1 MCDGEA
7 DMGKTR
13 RLSVTL
19 SMDSPLHREAWNLIS
34 ALPPGE
40 RTGAVCLAIC
50 RAFQSQKILEEVR
63 VTIREELRNVRLQ
76 PDGETNPASETGMGV
91 DADVGDYLKFL
102 NSGTIPA
109 R

>member
-1 MCDGEA
+1 MCDGDVE
-7 DMGKTR
+7 MGKTR

-19 SMDSPLHREAWNLIS
+19 FMDRPLHREAWNLS

-50 RAFQSQKILEEVR
+50 RTFQSQKILEEVR
-63 VTIREELRNVRLQ
+63 RTIREELRNVRLQ
-76 PDGETNPASETGMGV
+76 PDGEVNPALETEIGV

>member
-1 MCDGEA
+1 
-7 DMGKTR
+7 MGKTR

-19 SMDSPLHREAWNLIS
+19 FMDRPLHREAWNLIS

-63 VTIREELRNVRLQ
+63 RTIREELRNVRIQ
-76 PDGETNPASETGMGV
+76 PDAEPETPSNAAESVDSE
-91 DADVGDYLKFL
+91 VGDFLRFL
-102 NSGTIPA
+102 NNGAIPSP
-109 R
+109 

>member
-1 MCDGEA
+1 
-7 DMGKTR
+7 MGKTR

-63 VTIREELRNVRLQ
+63 VTIREELRNVGLQ
-76 PDGETNPASETGMGV
+76 PDAEANPAPETETALDSEV
-91 DADVGDYLKFL
+91 SDYLRFL
-102 NSGTIPA
+102 SSGTIPA
-109 R
+109 S

>member
-1 MCDGEA
+1 
-7 DMGKTR
+7 MGKTR

-19 SMDSPLHREAWNLIS
+19 FMDRPLHREAWNLVS

-63 VTIREELRNVRLQ
+63 RTIREELRNVRIQ
-76 PDGETNPASETGMGV
+76 PDEEANPAPETETKM
-91 DADVGDYLKFL
+91 DEDVGNYLKFL

>member
-1 MCDGEA
+1 MCDGDAE
-7 DMGKTR
+7 MGKTR

-19 SMDSPLHREAWNLIS
+19 SMDSPLHREAWNLVS

-63 VTIREELRNVRLQ
+63 RTMELRNVRLQ
-76 PDGETNPASETGMGV
+76 PDGEVNPALETEIGV

>member
-1 MCDGEA
+1 
-7 DMGKTR
+7 MGKTR

-19 SMDSPLHREAWNLIS
+19 SMDSPLHREAWNLVS

-76 PDGETNPASETGMGV
+76 PDAEANPAPETETALDSEV
-91 DADVGDYLKFL
+91 SDYLRFL
-102 NSGTIPA
+102 SSGTIPA
-109 R
+109 S

>member
-1 MCDGEA
+1 MCDGDVE
-7 DMGKTR
+7 MGKTR

-19 SMDSPLHREAWNLIS
+19 SMDSPLHREAWNLVS

-63 VTIREELRNVRLQ
+63 RTIREELRNVRLQ
-76 PDGETNPASETGMGV
+76 PDGETNPAPETETALDSEV
-91 DADVGDYLKFL
+91 SAYLRFL
-102 NSGTIPA
+102 SSGTVPA
-109 R
+109 S

>member
-1 MCDGEA
+1 MCDGDVE
-7 DMGKTR
+7 MGKTR

-19 SMDSPLHREAWNLIS
+19 SMDSPLHREAWNLVS

-63 VTIREELRNVRLQ
+63 RTIREKLRNVRLQ
-76 PDGETNPASETGMGV
+76 PDGETNPAPETETALDSEV
-91 DADVGDYLKFL
+91 SAYLRFL
-102 NSGTIPA
+102 SSGTVPA
-109 R
+109 S

>member
-76 PDGETNPASETGMGV
+76 PDAEANPAPETKTKL
-91 DADVGDYLKFL
+91 DADVGNYLRFL
-102 NSGTIPA
+102 NSGTVPA
-109 R
+109 S